1 MKEEMLVISVFV
13 PSLGDNAAA
22 EFEVTFVVPI
32 QSQLRRLLSK
42 VLVKFVDDLTGWA
55 ALDLGTHFVP

>member
-1 MKEEMLVISVFV
+1 MKGEMLVISVFV

-32 QSQLRRLLSK
+32 QSQLRRLLK
-42 VLVKFVDDLTGWA
+42 GVGKFVDDLTGWA